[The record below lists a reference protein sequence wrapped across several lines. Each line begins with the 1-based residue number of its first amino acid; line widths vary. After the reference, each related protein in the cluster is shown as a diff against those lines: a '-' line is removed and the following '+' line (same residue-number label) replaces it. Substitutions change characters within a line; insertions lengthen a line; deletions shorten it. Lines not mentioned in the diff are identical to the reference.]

1 MIKDGSLMEGYPLRF
16 RQPDSEWSARIVEAA
31 RAIFDRPAFTECSK
45 ESISDFLERE
55 IPHLLDMH
63 LTSRTV
69 FEEDTTGWTGYT
81 SYLSVNE
88 VGVDCDLAIA
98 AYEQFLLGHDAL
110 LSISGMSQP

>member
-1 MIKDGSLMEGYPLRF
+1 MIKDGSLIGSYPLRF
-16 RQPDSEWSARIVEAA
+16 RQSDSEWAARIVDAA

-69 FEEDTTGWTGYT
+69 FEEDATGWTGYT

-88 VGVDCDLAIA
+88 VGLGCDLAIA
-98 AYEQFLLGHDAL
+98 AYERFLLGQDTL
-110 LSISGMSQP
+110 LSI